1 MRYAGARNNSTAII
15 EVQFEPAV
23 QAKLEQM
30 ARVSGRATADLV
42 QDAVVGYVGELAE
55 TRQMLSPGC
64 TRELTRA
71 VTAPN
76 ERLRPSSGG
85 VRRH

>member
-1 MRYAGARNNSTAII
+1 M

-55 TRQMLSPGC
+55 TRQMLDNRYDDINSGKVKLINGEEAFS
-64 TRELTRA
+64 RLH
-71 VTAPN
+71 
-76 ERLRPSSGG
+76 ERIDARRNRPE
-85 VRRH
+85 

>member
-1 MRYAGARNNSTAII
+1 MRYAGARNNSTAIM

-55 TRQMLSPGC
+55 TRQMLFPGC

-71 VTAPN
+71 VTAPD
-76 ERLRPSSGG
+76 ERLRPSSRG
-85 VRRH
+85 VR